1 MATALAVPQ
10 ASNELN
16 VDSAWQEAGWLPC
29 RLAVEI
35 GVRGFTVGDLLSLEV
50 GSLVDAGIAAEADAS
65 VQVNGVRVG
74 CGKLAGAGDRR
85 GVRLTE
91 LV

>member
-10 ASNELN
+10 SRPGEITEK
-16 VDSAWQEAGWLPC
+16 AWQEAGWLPC
-29 RLAVEI
+29 RLAAEI
-35 GVRGFTVGDLLSLEV
+35 AVRGFTVGDLLSLSI
-50 GSLVDAGIAAEADAS
+50 GSVVDSGIATESDVS
-65 VQVNGVRVG
+65 VQVHGVRVG
-74 CGKLAGAGDRR
+74 CGKLDVAGNRL

>member
-10 ASNELN
+10 NPPVAAAE
-16 VDSAWQEAGWLPC
+16 SAWQEAGWLPC
-29 RLAVEI
+29 RLTAELA
-35 GVRGFTVGDLLSLEV
+35 VRGFTVGDLLSLQV
-50 GSLVDAGIAAEADAS
+50 GSLVDTATATDADLA
-65 VQVNGVRVG
+65 VRVNGVAVG
-74 CGKLAGAGDRR
+74 CAKLTVARGRL